1 MSGIA
6 WREEPIGKHHDRK
19 SFDCGEAALNDYLVR
34 FARQSHDSGGAKTI
48 LACDPANPS
57 RIFGF
62 YTLSP
67 ASMDY
72 ARTRALVRLKL
83 GKYEVPAFR
92 LGRLAVDRTCQ
103 GEGLGGQ
110 LLVAAGGRCISA
122 AELVGGVALVIDAK
136 STRAAQWYA
145 SFGAIA
151 LDDAPLTLM
160 LPLATLAIVIVAR
173 G

>member
-19 SFDCGEAALNDYLVR
+19 SFDCGEAALNDYLLR

-48 LACDPANPS
+48 LACAPANLS
-57 RIFGF
+57 RILGF

-67 ASMDY
+67 ASIDY
-72 ARTRALVRLKL
+72 ARTSALVRRKL

-92 LGRLAVDRTCQ
+92 LGRLAVDRSSQ
-103 GEGLGGQ
+103 GAGLGGQ
-110 LLVAAGGRCISA
+110 LLVAAGARCISA

-136 STRAAQWYA
+136 SVRAAQWYA

-160 LPLATLAIVIVAR
+160 LPLATLAGAVVAKR
-173 G
+173 